1 MKKLFSVLALLLLA
15 VPTFAQLSDAAT
27 PSLDIEGERRRIQAD
42 RTREEARFA
51 GEDAACYARFAVTDC
66 LREVR
71 VRRREVLDDLRR
83 QEVAIND
90 AERKRKAQEQIERI
104 EERSSAQRLEEEA
117 TSRLR
122 AREAQQEREDRAS
135 QKAAAAQNAKS
146 GQPPGKSIPQKSV
159 EQGRTADEIAEEQKQ
174 YKEKLREAQEHRASR
189 EKSRSEKSGTPP
201 KPLPPTP

>member
-1 MKKLFSVLALLLLA
+1 MKRLFSVLALLLLA
-15 VPTFAQLSDAAT
+15 VPTFAQLSDTAT
-27 PSLDIEGERRRIQAD
+27 PSLDIEGELRRIQAD
-42 RTREEARFA
+42 RTRAEARFA

-117 TSRLR
+117 ASRLR

-135 QKAAAAQNAKS
+135 QKAAAAQKAKS
-146 GQPPGKSIPQKSV
+146 GQPPGRSIPKTV
-159 EQGRTADEIAEEQKQ
+159 EQGRTADEIAEEQRQ